1 MQSET
6 YFSLLAVWPV
16 YALTSLNSFHFTK
29 KRTPQ
34 TDDKYHQ
41 KWIITTQREMILRRR
56 HRKRT
61 QIDYCTFES
70 RWAAAT
76 HLPICRLP
84 VWGRGKNHPGSPRYV
99 TESQRGIADPLRYP
113 CVPWNERKARR
124 QPPTAPP
131 KRGGV
136 RVRNI
141 SHAPAPEDGTDDFLS
156 SASEDEET
164 LRDDHLITGVFEC
177 KEEVKDVNLHFS
189 LIFTFV

>member
-1 MQSET
+1 MQNHACLFTMQSET

-41 KWIITTQREMILRRR
+41 KWIITTQREMIQSRR

-113 CVPWNERKARR
+113 CVSWNERKARR
-124 QPPTAPP
+124 LPPTAPL

-141 SHAPAPEDGTDDFLS
+141 SDAPAPRDGADDFLS
-156 SASEDEET
+156 SASEDEER
-164 LRDDHLITGVFEC
+164 LWGMIT
-177 KEEVKDVNLHFS
+177 S
-189 LIFTFV
+189 